1 MMCVKNI
8 TNQCFLML
16 TGIKYLS
23 EANINELVNL
33 GPNQFKNNGQLL
45 CALYQVFSSPEAL
58 GNSFIRTQE
67 CKEDLLELVDNDV
80 KTVFPSAKE
89 KVSTFKCF
97 AFIHTLIWKFNS
109 CVKWKSK
116 KK

>member
-1 MMCVKNI
+1 MMCVKNV

-23 EANINELVNL
+23 EANVNDLVNL
-33 GPNQFKNNGQLL
+33 GPNQFKNNSQLL

-67 CKEDLLELVDNDV
+67 CKEDIIELVNDV
-80 KTVFPSAKE
+80 KTVFPSTKE
-89 KVSTFKCF
+89 KVSIFSDLHLY
-97 AFIHTLIWKFNS
+97 IH
-109 CVKWKSK
+109 
-116 KK
+116 